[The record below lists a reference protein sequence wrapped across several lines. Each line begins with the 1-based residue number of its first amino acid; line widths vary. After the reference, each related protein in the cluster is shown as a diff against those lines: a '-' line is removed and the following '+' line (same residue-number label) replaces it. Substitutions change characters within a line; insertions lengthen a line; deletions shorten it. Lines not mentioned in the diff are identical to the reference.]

1 MNDDQ
6 PPSPGMKK
14 NWIIEQYL
22 NFRGV
27 PKNKEQLLQQLR
39 TAEKSNLINRRS
51 LTMLEGVFHVSEMQ
65 VKDVMLPR
73 AQMTV
78 IEDDGDL
85 KTILNT
91 IVESGHSRFPVI
103 DKEHDKVVG
112 ILLAKDVLKHLARGG
127 QDKLDI
133 DDMMRSAV
141 FIPESKRL
149 SVLLKEFRDSRNHM
163 AIVVDEY
170 ANIAGLVTIEDV
182 LEQIVGDIDDEHDK
196 GEVTNSILRQ
206 ESGAYTIKALTPIEE
221 FNTYFH
227 SKFPEK
233 ESDTIGG
240 FIIRQFGHLPKI
252 DETVDI
258 GKYHFRIIK
267 ADSRRIRLL
276 EMTTNS

>member
-6 PPSPGMKK
+6 PPSPGVKK
-14 NWIIEQYL
+14 NWIIEKYL
-22 NFRGV
+22 KFRGI
-27 PKNKEQLLQQLR
+27 PKNREQLLQQLR
-39 TAEKSNLINRRS
+39 AAEKSNLIDRRS
-51 LTMLEGVFHVSEMQ
+51 LTMLEGVFHVSDMQ
-65 VKDVMLPR
+65 ARDVMLPR
-73 AQMTV
+73 AQMAV

-85 KTILNT
+85 KTILNI
-91 IVESGHSRFPVI
+91 IVKSGHSRFPVI

-112 ILLAKDVLKHLARGG
+112 ILLAKDVLKHLARG
-127 QDKLDI
+127 DKDTLDI
-133 DDMMRSAV
+133 DDMMRAAI

-182 LEQIVGDIDDEHDK
+182 LEQIVGDIDDEHDQ
-196 GEVTNSILRQ
+196 GEVTNSILQ
-206 ESGAYTIKALTPIEE
+206 QKSGSYTIKALTPIDE
-221 FNTYFH
+221 FNAYFH

-233 ESDTIGG
+233 GADTIGG
-240 FIIRQFGHLPKI
+240 FIIHQFGHLPQI

-258 GKYHFRIIK
+258 GNYHFRIVK

-276 EMTTNS
+276 EMTTIT

>member
-6 PPSPGMKK
+6 PPSPDVKN
-14 NWIIEQYL
+14 NWIVEKYL
-22 NFRGV
+22 SFRGV
-27 PKNKEQLLQQLR
+27 PKNREQLLQQLR
-39 TAEKSNLINRRS
+39 SAEKRNLINRRS
-51 LTMLEGVFHVSEMQ
+51 LTMLEGVFHVAEMQ

-73 AQMTV
+73 AQMAV

-103 DKEHDKVVG
+103 DKEHDKIIG
-112 ILLAKDVLKHLARGG
+112 ILLAKDVLKHLATGG
-127 QDKLDI
+127 TASLDI

-182 LEQIVGDIDDEHDK
+182 LEQIVGDIDDEHDR
-196 GEVTNSILRQ
+196 GEVTNSILHQ
-206 ESGAYTIKALTPIEE
+206 ESGSYTIKALTPIEE
-221 FNTYFH
+221 FNAYFQ

-240 FIIRQFGHLPKI
+240 FIIRQFGHLPTI
-252 DETVDI
+252 DETVDV
-258 GKYHFRIIK
+258 GNYHFRIVK